1 MKVDF
6 QYSTD
11 FHSDRTAIIVR
22 QLTDMLATGISRT
35 ERVQT
40 ELAAKSDLG
49 EFNNCA
55 HILTNR

>member
-35 ERVQT
+35 EREVSYYAERLHVSPKYLSAT
-40 ELAAKSDLG
+40 RCLS
-49 EFNNCA
+49 
-55 HILTNR
+55 